1 MNRQERRKANSILRK
16 EGDKTAVTQARRDG
30 RPQYYDILPGDR
42 TQCALCLAGDNK
54 NTNQYGRGEAFMADP
69 GNSPFDDGGV
79 YTVCMYHLPEDAVIH
94 DPVENETR
102 TKDGQNIWTEPDAT
116 EGVMPPTFKEPSNG

>member
-1 MNRQERRKANSILRK
+1 MNRHERRALESEKRKA
-16 EGDKTAVTQARRDG
+16 GDKQAISQARRDG
-30 RPQYYDILPGDR
+30 RPQYYDIFPSDR
-42 TQCALCLAGDNK
+42 AQCVLCLEEG
-54 NTNQYGRGEAFMADP
+54 NTSQYGRTEGFMADP

-79 YTVCMYHLPEDAVIH
+79 YTVCMYHLPDDAVIH

-116 EGVMPPTFKEPSNG
+116 EGIMPPTFREPSNG